1 MKSHRY
7 LALIFTTGGL
17 VFGIGLARAQSAPPV
32 DLQAPA
38 QSQTTALSP
47 MAKKTGPPPGCK
59 NGQGMR
65 CTTNDM
71 RWQAAAANADRR
83 ASDVRKNNGKAKGKG
98 K

>member
-1 MKSHRY
+1 MMSHRY
-7 LALIFTTGGL
+7 LELMLTAGALL
-17 VFGIGLARAQSAPPV
+17 FGTSQGRAQSA
-32 DLQAPA
+32 APE
-38 QSQTTALSP
+38 QPQVPELGAL
-47 MAKKTGPPPGCK
+47 AKKPGPPPGCK

-83 ASDVRKNNGKAKGKG
+83 AGDVRKNHGKAKGK